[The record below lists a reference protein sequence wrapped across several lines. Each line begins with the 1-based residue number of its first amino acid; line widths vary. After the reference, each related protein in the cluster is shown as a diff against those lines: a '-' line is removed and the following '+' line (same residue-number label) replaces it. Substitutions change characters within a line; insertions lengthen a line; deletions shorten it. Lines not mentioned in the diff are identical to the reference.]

1 MTTYQ
6 LGRQPARMGFMNIVV
21 ARAVKPLAI
30 CAGLLMLFAAAS
42 AAHASSPDPVADVIR
57 AAPKATSAEVYIVPM
72 EISPPVPLN
81 EDQVRSYGCGYAV
94 NQSKL
99 SELLAI
105 IDKATIKKTDI
116 RQTNLDL
123 HVLIRLHNSNGV
135 VATLGFKKFPM
146 LEDGRVHG
154 LVNGANATAAADLP
168 EHLRGWVTGLAPPT
182 QRIT

>member
-1 MTTYQ
+1 MNKAIA
-6 LGRQPARMGFMNIVV
+6 RPA
-21 ARAVKPLAI
+21 KLSAI

-105 IDKATIKKTDI
+105 IDKAAIKKTDI

-135 VATLGFKKFPM
+135 FATLGFKKFPM
-146 LEDGRVHG
+146 LDDGRVHG

-168 EHLRGWVTGLAPPT
+168 EHLRDWVTGLAPPT
-182 QRIT
+182 HKEYISCP